1 MKRFL
6 LGLAGAA
13 ALWTASCG
21 GGGSVATPPPPVGGF
36 TNASLKGQ
44 FAFVTNGEVINTSGT
59 ETPLARTGSFIAD
72 GNGNITSGVEDVV
85 APNAAP
91 NLDITITGGT
101 YTINADGRG
110 TLALNVTSGGVSS
123 TINFGIVLTSA
134 NNGLLMDETSTSS
147 QASTGSG
154 NFFPQNT
161 TAFTNPVLPTTATY
175 VFDFSG
181 EDVNMAPDSFVGE
194 FTAGNGAITAG
205 FEDVNADFALSNGA
219 IPPGALTADLADT
232 GSLLTFGRGV
242 ATIAGE
248 SYVFYIV
255 DSTRIR
261 FISTSGG
268 AMFSGDAV
276 IQDNTIPTTASSINS
291 GFAYVVAGSSSVGV
305 GLTRVGRFTANA
317 GNLTN
322 IEVDT
327 NNGGTFTS
335 TTGATIANIVLDPAH
350 LGRGTISISGNGLSI
365 PLTFV
370 FYLSSAKQGVIQET
384 TMSAGIPIAVADG
397 TVAQQSGAPF
407 SASNITGTYAINW
420 SGQSIQNGFTDE
432 EDLAGQ
438 VKVSNLNLTG
448 AADIFQFTAGAAQTN
463 VVTSGIIAITGDG
476 TGSPASATRNTMQIK
491 VTSSSSTTVNFVVYF
506 VNPQLAFIANN
517 QGSSRVVAGVLKAQ
531 QTP

>member
-1 MKRFL
+1 MNRLL
-6 LGLAGAA
+6 LGLAVVT
-13 ALWTASCG
+13 ALWTASCD

-59 ETPLARTGSFIAD
+59 ETPLARSGSFIAD

-91 NLDITITGGT
+91 NLDITIAGGT

-110 TLALNVTSGGVSS
+110 TLALNVTSGGVPS

-154 NFFPQNT
+154 NFFPQNI

-181 EDVNMAPDSFVGE
+181 FDAGVAPASLVGE
-194 FTAGNGAITAG
+194 FTAGNGALTAG
-205 FEDVNADFALSNGA
+205 FEDVNDNFSLTSGP
-219 IPPGALTADLADT
+219 IPSGTLAQDPADT
-232 GSLLTFGRGV
+232 SSLTTFGRGV
-242 ATIAGE
+242 TTIAGE

-255 DSTRIR
+255 DATRIR
-261 FISTSGG
+261 FISTGG
-268 AMFSGDAV
+268 AMFTGDAV
-276 IQDNTIPTTASSINS
+276 IQGNTIPASVTSLKTSI
-291 GFAYVVAGSSSVGV
+291 AYIVSGSSSIGV

-317 GNLTN
+317 ANLTN
-322 IEVDT
+322 IQVDT
-327 NNGGTFTS
+327 NNGGKFTT
-335 TTGATIANIVLDPAH
+335 TTGATIANISLDSGHP
-350 LGRGTISISGNGLSI
+350 GRGTITIDGNGLSL
-365 PLTFV
+365 PLKFV
-370 FYLSSAKQGVIQET
+370 FYLSSGTQGVIQET
-384 TMSAGIPIAVADG
+384 SVDNNNIPIAVADG
-397 TVAQQSGAPF
+397 TLAAQSGSPF
-407 SASNITGTYAINW
+407 SGSNITGTYALNW
-420 SGQSIQNGFTDE
+420 SGQSVQSGIADE
-432 EDLAGQ
+432 EDLVGQ
-438 VKVSNLNLTG
+438 VKASNLNLTG
-448 AADIFQFTAGAAQTN
+448 AADIFQFTALAAQTN
-463 VVTSGIIAITGDG
+463 LVTSGSIAISGDG
-476 TGSPASATRNTMQIK
+476 TGSSGSPRNTMAVT
-491 VTSSSSTTVNFVVYF
+491 VTSSSSTTVNFVMYF

>member
-6 LGLAGAA
+6 FVLAAAA

-21 GGGSVATPPPPVGGF
+21 GGGGPVVTPPPPVGGF

-44 FAFVTNGEVINTSGT
+44 FAFATNGEVIDTTGT

-91 NLDITITGGT
+91 NLDITITGGS
-101 YTINADGRG
+101 YTVNADGRG
-110 TLALNVTSGGVSS
+110 TLTLNVTSGGVPA
-123 TINFGIVLTSA
+123 TINFGIVLTSV

-154 NFFPQNT
+154 NFFPQDT
-161 TAFTNPVLPTTATY
+161 TAFTNPVLPTTAMY
-175 VFDFSG
+175 VFDFAG
-181 EDVNMAPDSFVGE
+181 FDGNSFPASLIGE
-194 FTAGNGAITAG
+194 FTAGNGAITSG
-205 FEDVNADFALSNGA
+205 FEDTNDDFSLTSGS
-219 IPPGALTADLADT
+219 IPATTLTADPADT
-232 GSLLTFGRGV
+232 GSLTTFGRGV

-276 IQDNTIPTTASSINS
+276 IQDNTIPASVSSLNS
-291 GFAYVVAGSSSVGV
+291 GFVYIVAGSTPTG

-317 GNLTN
+317 ANLTN

-335 TTGATIANIVLDPAH
+335 TTGATTASITVDAAH
-350 LGRGTISISGNGLSI
+350 PGRGTISISGNGLSI

-384 TMSAGIPIAVADG
+384 TLSAGVPIAVADG
-397 TVAQQSGAPF
+397 TLAEQSGSPF
-407 SASNITGTYAINW
+407 SASNITGTYVVNW
-420 SGQSIQNGFTDE
+420 SGQSVQRGFTDE
-432 EDLAGQ
+432 EDLTGQ
-438 VKVSNLNLTG
+438 VKASNLNLTG

-463 VVTSGIIAITGDG
+463 VVTSGTIAIAGDG

-491 VTSSSSTTVNFVVYF
+491 VTSSSSTTVNFVLYF
-506 VNPQLAFIANN
+506 VNPQLAFFSNN
-517 QGSSRVVAGVLKAQ
+517 QGSTRVVAGVLKAQ
-531 QTP
+531 QMP

>member
-6 LGLAGAA
+6 LGLAMVTVF
-13 ALWTASCG
+13 WTASCG
-21 GGGSVATPPPPVGGF
+21 GGGTVAVPPPPVGGF
-36 TNASLKGQ
+36 TTGSMKGQ

-110 TLALNVTSGGVSS
+110 TLALNVTSGGVPS

-161 TAFTNPVLPTTATY
+161 TAFTNPVLPATATY

-219 IPPGALTADLADT
+219 IPPGALTADPTDT
-232 GSLLTFGRGV
+232 RSLLTFGRGV
-242 ATIAGE
+242 TTIAGE

-268 AMFSGDAV
+268 AMFTGDAV
-276 IQDNTIPTTASSINS
+276 IQGNTIPASVTSLKTSI
-291 GFAYVVAGSSSVGV
+291 AYIVSGSSSIGV

-317 GNLTN
+317 GNVTN
-322 IEVDT
+322 IQVDT
-327 NNGGTFTS
+327 NNGGKFTT
-335 TTGATIANIVLDPAH
+335 TTGATIANISLDSGHP
-350 LGRGTISISGNGLSI
+350 GRGTITIDGNGLSL
-365 PLTFV
+365 PLKFV
-370 FYLSSAKQGVIQET
+370 FYLSSGTQGVIQET
-384 TMSAGIPIAVADG
+384 SVDNNNIPIAVADG
-397 TVAQQSGAPF
+397 TLAAQSGSPF
-407 SASNITGTYAINW
+407 SGSNITGTYALNW
-420 SGQSIQNGFTDE
+420 SGQSVQSGIADE
-432 EDLAGQ
+432 EDLVGQ
-438 VKVSNLNLTG
+438 VKASNLNLTG
-448 AADIFQFTAGAAQTN
+448 AADIFQFTALAAQTN
-463 VVTSGIIAITGDG
+463 LVTSGSIAISGDG
-476 TGSPASATRNTMQIK
+476 TGSSGSTRNTMAVT

-517 QGSSRVVAGVLKAQ
+517 QGSSRVVAGVLKVQ

>member
-1 MKRFL
+1 MSRFL
-6 LGLAGAA
+6 LVLAAAA

-44 FAFVTNGEVINTSGT
+44 FAFVTNGEVIDTSGT

-72 GNGNITSGVEDVV
+72 GNGNITSGVEDVAEPGV
-85 APNAAP
+85 PANV
-91 NLDITITGGT
+91 DIAITGGT

-110 TLALNVTSGGVSS
+110 TLTLNVTSGGVPA
-123 TINFGIVLTSA
+123 TLNFGIVLTSA

-154 NFFPQNT
+154 NFFPQDT

-175 VFDFSG
+175 TFDFSG
-181 EDVNMAPDSFVGE
+181 EDASAAPASLVGE
-194 FTAGNGAITAG
+194 FTAGNGAITTG
-205 FEDVNADFALSNGA
+205 FEDVNDNFALASGA
-219 IPPGALTADLADT
+219 IPPGTLVLDPTDA
-232 GSLLTFGRGV
+232 GSLTTFGRGV
-242 ATIAGE
+242 ASIAGE

-261 FISTSGG
+261 FISTGG

-276 IQDNTIPTTASSINS
+276 IQDNTVPTSVSSLNS
-291 GFAYVVAGSSSVGV
+291 SFAYIVAGSTPTG
-305 GLTRVGRFTANA
+305 GLTRLGRFTANA
-317 GNLTN
+317 ASLTN

-327 NNGGTFTS
+327 NSAGTFTV
-335 TTGATIANIVLDPAH
+335 TTGATIANITLDLANP
-350 LGRGTISISGNGLSI
+350 GRGTITIDGNGLSL

-370 FYLSSAKQGVIQET
+370 FYLSSATQGVIQET
-384 TMSAGIPIAVADG
+384 SVNNTNVPIAVADG
-397 TVAQQSGAPF
+397 TLAQQSGAPF
-407 SASNITGTYAINW
+407 SASNITGTYALNW
-420 SGQSIQNGFTDE
+420 SGQSVQNGITDE

-438 VKVSNLNLTG
+438 VKASNLSLTG

-463 VVTSGIIAITGDG
+463 VVTSGTIAITGDG
-476 TGSPASATRNTMQIK
+476 TGSPATATRNTMQIK

-506 VNPQLAFIANN
+506 VNPQLAFFADNKD
-517 QGSSRVVAGVLKAQ
+517 STRVVAGILKAQ
-531 QTP
+531 QMP